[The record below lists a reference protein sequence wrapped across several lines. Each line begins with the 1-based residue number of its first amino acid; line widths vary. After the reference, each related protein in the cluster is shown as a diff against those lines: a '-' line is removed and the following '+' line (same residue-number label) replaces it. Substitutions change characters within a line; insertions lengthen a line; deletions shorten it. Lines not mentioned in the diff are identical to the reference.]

1 MSAFQKMLTVVTIY
15 CVTPQNLD
23 TYNSGRM
30 DMDPSVLTQ
39 ILSTVVYLVFTVAVN
54 L

>member
-1 MSAFQKMLTVVTIY
+1 MSALQMMLTVVIY
-15 CVTPQNLD
+15 SVTPQNLD

-39 ILSTVVYLVFTVAVN
+39 MLSFTWS
-54 L
+54 LR